1 MNLQQC
7 LKLPVPH
14 PHWHLVLSSF
24 VTVVVLFL
32 SFAILLDAQMYLIEV
47 FICILLM
54 ANDLTIFSCIH
65 FCHRHIPLVKCL
77 SCVFCPLKK
86 INLFYFWLHWVF
98 LLAAC
103 GLSLA
108 VVSKGYTL
116 VVVEAS
122 RNGGPA

>member
-1 MNLQQC
+1 MDVCFHFLEKYVEVELLAHMVKMFNFIRNFHVVFKRGYMQILHLQQC

-47 FICILLM
+47 FICISLK

-65 FCHRHIPLVKCL
+65 LYYPL
-77 SCVFCPLKK
+77 
-86 INLFYFWLHWVF
+86 W
-98 LLAAC
+98 
-103 GLSLA
+103 
-108 VVSKGYTL
+108 
-116 VVVEAS
+116 
-122 RNGGPA
+122 